1 MNTRCKPGDL
11 AYIVWSA
18 IPENIGKVVEVIRV
32 DDSIAPK
39 DATPGSLRWVIRT
52 RTQGFAIDRITGV
65 VCAFA
70 AGAETSTYDYALRP
84 ISGVPI
90 DEETN
95 EDVKEP
101 A

>member
-11 AYIVWSA
+11 AYIVRDDWN
-18 IPENIGKVVEVIRV
+18 PCDIGKVVKVVKLVPAYEWAQE
-32 DDSIAPK
+32 DDPEWRCVAREPLQGYDDDGNSFPSCESDIP
-39 DATPGSLRWVIRT
+39 DAW
-52 RTQGFAIDRITGV
+52 
-65 VCAFA
+65 
-70 AGAETSTYDYALRP
+70 LRP
-84 ISGVPI
+84 ITGLPI